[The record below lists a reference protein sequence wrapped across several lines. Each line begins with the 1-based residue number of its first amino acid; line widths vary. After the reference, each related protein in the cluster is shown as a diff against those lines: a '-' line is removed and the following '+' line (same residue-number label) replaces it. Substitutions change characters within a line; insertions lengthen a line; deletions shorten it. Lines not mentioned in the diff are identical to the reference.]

1 MSGLETGRLALDHG
15 KEFNPYSAGWVRGL
29 LILVWLSLMIGIV
42 ALVLL
47 RDVSTARYAFQQH
60 GEQAFDTIRE
70 ELVSAETLLAGF
82 AAALDTT
89 IGDDYTQAAAY
100 ARQVLKLHP
109 EVYAIEALRR
119 VPNAYLDFTPVFPTH
134 PPDMELQ
141 IKTYSYESD
150 RKWAPVSPDKP
161 FYYPIVFLEP
171 SIAEALDIIGL
182 DVDSVDFLAASLEQA
197 AVAGK
202 PVAGKAFRLVEGPLA
217 FAVFTPAGVPDR
229 PDAEPRRYSYEKFA
243 EMIIRADQLI
253 NELHLVLL
261 GNEKVDLHM
270 LSSVGGLD
278 DTVLATVTP
287 TKLPS
292 FLDLWLPELAHK
304 QHFTA
309 MNNYFRFE
317 MSRQMHWSDIDWTL
331 ILVLVLFTTLLLL
344 LSLRYHQTVE
354 DARQERDNLLYLM
367 ANYDSLTGIANRK
380 MLKDRLEQSISQAR
394 RQNHPVALIFVDLD
408 GFKVIND
415 NYGHQTGD
423 AVLVEVARRLGDSVR
438 CEDTVARLGGDE
450 FVVLLA
456 QPSDKAM
463 ATTVEAKFNARM
475 ASPIESQNGPL
486 SVGISVGH
494 AVFPEDGDDADQLLH
509 KADLAMYRNKQSNA
523 RDVSSFEAT

>member
-1 MSGLETGRLALDHG
+1 MSGLKTSSLAHDHG
-15 KEFNPYSAGWVRGL
+15 KEPNPYSAGWVRGS
-29 LILVWLSLMIGIV
+29 LILVWLSLMIGLV
-42 ALVLL
+42 VLVLL
-47 RDVSTARYAFQQH
+47 RDVATARYSFQQH
-60 GEQAFDTIRE
+60 GEHAFGVVRE
-70 ELVSAETLLAGF
+70 KLVSAETLLVGF

-89 IGDDYTQAAAY
+89 IADDYAQAAAY
-100 ARQVLKLHP
+100 ARQVLKSHP
-109 EVYAIEALRR
+109 KVYAIEAIRR
-119 VPNAYLDFTPVFPTH
+119 VPNAYLDFPRAFPTH

-150 RKWAPVSPDKP
+150 RKWAPVSLKKP

-171 SIAEALDIIGL
+171 PIAEALDIIGL

-197 AVAGK
+197 AVTGK

-217 FAVFTPAGVPDR
+217 FAVFTAAGVPDR

-253 NELHLVLL
+253 NDLHLVLL
-261 GNEKVDLHM
+261 GNEKLDLHM
-270 LSSVGGLD
+270 LSSMGEQD
-278 DTVLATVTP
+278 DTVLATVP
-287 TKLPS
+287 PNNLPS
-292 FLDLWLPELAHK
+292 FLDLWLPELTHK

-309 MNNYFRFE
+309 MSSYFRFD
-317 MSRQMHWSDIDWTL
+317 MSRQMRWSDIDWTL
-331 ILVLVLFTTLLLL
+331 LLALVLFATLFLL
-344 LSLRYHQTVE
+344 LSLRHYQTVE
-354 DARQERDNLLYLM
+354 DARQERDNLLYRM

-394 RQNHPVALIFVDLD
+394 RQNHRIALIFVDVD

-423 AVLVEVARRLGDSVR
+423 EVLVEVARRLGDSVR

-463 ATTVEAKFNARM
+463 ATTVEAKFNASL

-486 SVGISVGH
+486 SVGISLGH
-494 AVFPEDGDDADQLLH
+494 AVFPEDGDDPDQLLH
-509 KADLAMYRNKQSNA
+509 TADLAMYRNKQSNA
-523 RDVSSFEAT
+523 KGDEQS